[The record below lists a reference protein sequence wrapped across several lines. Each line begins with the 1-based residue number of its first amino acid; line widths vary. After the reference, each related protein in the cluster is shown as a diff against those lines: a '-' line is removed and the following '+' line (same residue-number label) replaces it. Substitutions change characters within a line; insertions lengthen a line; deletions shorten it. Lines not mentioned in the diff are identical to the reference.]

1 MAPARFLNLIGLMIS
16 LIAAAL
22 MFFFP
27 YYSTPVVQNKEGH
40 HVEGLVFT
48 ATRKVPGWKICLAKL
63 GPILLGA
70 GFLLQI
76 VAVFI

>member
-1 MAPARFLNLIGLMIS
+1 MTPARFLNLIGLVIS
-16 LIAAAL
+16 LIAAIL

-48 ATRKVPGWKICLAKL
+48 TRKVPSWKVHLAKL